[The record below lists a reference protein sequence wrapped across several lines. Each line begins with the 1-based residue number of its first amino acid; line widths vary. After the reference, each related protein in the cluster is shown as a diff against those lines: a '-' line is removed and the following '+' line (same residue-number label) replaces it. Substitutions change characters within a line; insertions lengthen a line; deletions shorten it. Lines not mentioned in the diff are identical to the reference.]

1 MELTGRTFRCLLD
14 GIGVALVGVQEGI
27 VMYQDIFIMVVITGA
42 VSIGAL
48 VSMRI
53 IGRKKRRTNLIRE
66 FR

>member
-1 MELTGRTFRCLLD
+1 MRANDLNFLMFAGWHRCCV
-14 GIGVALVGVQEGI
+14 IGVQERI

-53 IGRKKRRTNLIRE
+53 AGKKKRRTKLIRNY
-66 FR
+66 R